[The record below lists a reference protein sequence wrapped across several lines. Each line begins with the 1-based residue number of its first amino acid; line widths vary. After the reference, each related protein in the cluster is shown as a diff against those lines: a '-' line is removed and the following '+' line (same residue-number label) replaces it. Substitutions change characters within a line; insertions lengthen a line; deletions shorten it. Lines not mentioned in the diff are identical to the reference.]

1 MDRRV
6 RKTQQSL
13 IEVFLELLE
22 EKGFDR
28 ITINEVADR
37 ADVNRSTVY
46 AHYADKYDLFKK
58 CIEMHLEKIFIGCSN
73 ASPEDLLL
81 NTFSYI
87 KQNKAVFQL
96 FLKENYTGLFHMVLL
111 ENIRNQSVYNLS
123 TDDILKKE
131 IQQQFLISATAG
143 IFEWYILNA
152 DKYSIADVINRYKD
166 MVLEYNIVSRDYI

>member
-6 RKTQQSL
+6 RKTKQAL
-13 IEVFLELLE
+13 MDVFLEVLE
-22 EKGFDR
+22 EKGFEQ

-46 AHYADKYDLFKK
+46 FHYADKYDLFKK
-58 CIEMHLEKIFIGCSN
+58 CIEMHLEKIFVGCSN
-73 ASPEDLLL
+73 ASPEELLL

-87 KQNKAVFQL
+87 KQNKSVFQL
-96 FLKENYTGLFHMVLL
+96 FLRENYTGLFHLVLV

-123 TDDILKKE
+123 TNDLLKKE

-152 DKYSIADVINRYKD
+152 DKYSIADVISSYKE
-166 MVLEYNIVSRDYI
+166 MVLEYNIVSQDYI